1 MVAWLGV
8 ASLAAAYLLFGR
20 GIAGV
25 TVATATTLSL
35 AEPATATVLG
45 VTLLDEQMTG
55 EAAAGMTLVLTAL
68 VILLVKRRARTTT
81 WRSSRRRRWGCGRWR
96 RGCGRGRGR
105 RARRRPLASSLRRLW
120 GGSWSCSRR

>member
-1 MVAWLGV
+1 MTWVFALGAVLLLPVGLIAGVGPLLTAEGAAMVAWLGV

-68 VILLVKRRARTTT
+68 VILLRTE
-81 WRSSRRRRWGCGRWR
+81 
-96 RGCGRGRGR
+96 GR
-105 RARRRPLASSLRRLW
+105 RLGKRCVGR
-120 GGSWSCSRR
+120 CESRCLP